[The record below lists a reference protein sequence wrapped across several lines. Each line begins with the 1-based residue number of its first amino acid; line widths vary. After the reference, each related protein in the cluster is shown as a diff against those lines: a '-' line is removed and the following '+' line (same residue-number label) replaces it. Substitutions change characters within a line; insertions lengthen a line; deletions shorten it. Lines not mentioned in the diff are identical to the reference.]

1 MASRQNRFVLS
12 LENVASARRV
22 LITLPILEVVIY
34 ILVSIDEAEQHRSIK
49 NDKLHYYHL
58 ESSILRVQL
67 CHFSILIFVITRQA
81 SNESDQCNPLE
92 RHFQGTFTPMYIRN
106 SAVHQ

>member
-1 MASRQNRFVLS
+1 M
-12 LENVASARRV
+12 
-22 LITLPILEVVIY
+22 
-34 ILVSIDEAEQHRSIK
+34 LVSVDEAKQHRSIK
-49 NDKLHYYHL
+49 NDKRHYLL

-67 CHFSILIFVITRQA
+67 RHFSILIFVITCQA

-92 RHFQGTFTPMYIRN
+92 RHFQGTFNPMYIRN